1 MNVEVLGYDKFMG
14 CSCSGGEKGTEVI
27 EEDRE
32 WFRMSGRRW
41 RTIDIKNHIHD
52 LVMTSSDTS
61 LAPAVSCT
69 HWSPSDHFPV
79 FARLVY
85 KPSTTPSSNTS
96 LFPAATLDRRW
107 MDDIVEAAG
116 HCYVAVTRRRYNR
129 ERSVP
134 KIVTR

>member
-1 MNVEVLGYDKFMG
+1 MNVEVLSYDKFMG
-14 CSCSGGEKGTEVI
+14 CGCKEGKKRIEVI

-41 RTIDIKNHIHD
+41 RTIDIKNHIRD

-79 FARLVY
+79 FARLSIN
-85 KPSTTPSSNTS
+85 PAPLPPPTLHSFRRLHST
-96 LFPAATLDRRW
+96 DVGW
-107 MDDIVEAAG
+107 MI
-116 HCYVAVTRRRYNR
+116 
-129 ERSVP
+129 S
-134 KIVTR
+134 